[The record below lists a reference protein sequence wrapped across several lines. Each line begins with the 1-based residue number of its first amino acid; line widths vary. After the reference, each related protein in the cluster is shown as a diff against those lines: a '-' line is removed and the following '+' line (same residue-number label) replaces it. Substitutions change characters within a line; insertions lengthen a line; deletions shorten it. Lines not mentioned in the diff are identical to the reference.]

1 LEDNVYDT
9 VVDSADFR
17 QAMSQFPSGVTIV
30 TTPNGSDCAGFTAS
44 AFSSLSLNP
53 PLVLVCLQKDAD
65 CYEAF
70 AKSDAMGI
78 SILAVGQTEIAM
90 RFATRGADKFGP
102 GGLFDGELTR
112 APLVHGAT
120 VHLECEIVERP
131 DGGDHTIL
139 VGKVLRAKT
148 ADVEP
153 MIHYNRKFGRHA
165 PD

>member
-1 LEDNVYDT
+1 MNDT
-9 VVDSADFR
+9 VVEQADFR

-30 TTPNGSDCAGFTAS
+30 TTREGGTAAGFTAS

-70 AKSDAMGI
+70 SRAQAMSI
-78 SILAVGQTEIAM
+78 SILAVGQSEIAM

-102 GGLFDGELTR
+102 GGLSDGELTGN
-112 APLVHGAT
+112 PLVDGAT
-120 VHLECEIVERP
+120 VRMECQIVGRP

-139 VGKVLRAKT
+139 VGKVLCAST
-148 ADVEP
+148 ADIEP
-153 MIHYNRKFGRHA
+153 LIHYNRKFGRHA